1 MLSYPAMRNASAGP
15 QLKKENDVLTS
26 TRKDFGKLDRK
37 PIPLD
42 DRLYLLS
49 EQELYLVLQTAQF
62 VKMAHDFGERSDEPN
77 IQLVREMYPK
87 VSFNLQNIIVEVLQD
102 AEPLEEQPKKN
113 KRDEIIKGVQDRYAM
128 SGTLVDTADDVP
140 LKMMRRVVEL
150 TVEEKAEQL
159 KDKILET
166 LKLND

>member
-1 MLSYPAMRNASAGP
+1 MNNLFITLTYKCYYILQCGRICWTTT
-15 QLKKENDVLTS
+15 KKENDVLTS

-62 VKMAHDFGERSDEPN
+62 VKMAHDFGERSDEPY

-113 KRDEIIKGVQDRYAM
+113 KRDEIISK
-128 SGTLVDTADDVP
+128 T
-140 LKMMRRVVEL
+140 
-150 TVEEKAEQL
+150 
-159 KDKILET
+159 I
-166 LKLND
+166 N